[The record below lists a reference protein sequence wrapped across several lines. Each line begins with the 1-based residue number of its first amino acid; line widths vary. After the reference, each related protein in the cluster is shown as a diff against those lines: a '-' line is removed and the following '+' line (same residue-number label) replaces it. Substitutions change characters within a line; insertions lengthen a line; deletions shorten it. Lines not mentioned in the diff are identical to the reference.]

1 MGRVFSKRQRRQRAV
16 VAGLAALAVL
26 VGAFALLTQAF
37 DTTLQTAAYD
47 KAIEISPAQVKN
59 QITIVAVDDLTIA
72 KYDVYPLPRRAYADL
87 IRALR
92 AQNPRVIA
100 MDVSFYDRSPSPEDD
115 ALLASAI
122 KDAGNV
128 ILAMQGAGDAVLTDH
143 SRKFAVLQLPITQLS
158 S

>member
-26 VGAFALLTQAF
+26 FGAFALLTQAL
-37 DTTLQTAAYD
+37 DTTLQTAVYD

-100 MDVSFYDRSPSPEDD
+100 MDVPRCE
-115 ALLASAI
+115 
-122 KDAGNV
+122 
-128 ILAMQGAGDAVLTDH
+128 
-143 SRKFAVLQLPITQLS
+143 
-158 S
+158 